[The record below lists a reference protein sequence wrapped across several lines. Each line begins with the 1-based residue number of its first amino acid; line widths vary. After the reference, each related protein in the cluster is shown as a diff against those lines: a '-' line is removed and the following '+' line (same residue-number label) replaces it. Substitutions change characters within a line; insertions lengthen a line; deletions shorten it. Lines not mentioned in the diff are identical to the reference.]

1 MSARVAIVDLC
12 GLVLV
17 VLGFVMAFRQAGVRR
32 MFGWATAPGED
43 SLADPLT
50 YVLRIAGVMI
60 MVFGFVLG
68 MMVTLFSLA

>member
-1 MSARVAIVDLC
+1 MSVRVAIVDLC

-17 VLGFVMAFRQAGVRR
+17 VLGYCMAFRQAGVRR
-32 MFGWATAPGED
+32 MFGWSAAPGEGG
-43 SLADPLT
+43 SADPAT
-50 YVLRIAGVMI
+50 YALRIAGVMI